1 MTLVGLPTDPLRRKY
16 RDAMLSES
24 LRADT
29 KPEDKTDRKEE
40 RQKLESM
47 DEGAEGVGKTV
58 ESSWEAKLISKTVFR
73 LTNEP
78 TRVLTTGE
86 VTPREQNELR

>member
-1 MTLVGLPTDPLRRKY
+1 MR
-16 RDAMLSES
+16 
-24 LRADT
+24 
-29 KPEDKTDRKEE
+29 
-40 RQKLESM
+40 
-47 DEGAEGVGKTV
+47 V
-58 ESSWEAKLISKTVFR
+58 ESSWEAKLISKTAAFR